1 MNIYIYIYI
10 YICTRHNHCL
20 GLDYVLVSKERSFAW
35 AGPVKQTHHYLLLVL
50 GIVIITTCGMLPPLA
65 KQTRQKCFA
74 EIAFSAYRKER
85 EKKKN

>member
-1 MNIYIYIYI
+1 M
-10 YICTRHNHCL
+10 
-20 GLDYVLVSKERSFAW
+20 GW
-35 AGPVKQTHHYLLLVL
+35 AVKQTHHYLLLVL